1 MMGRLVVAT
10 ANRGKTREIN
20 RIVAEL
26 GFTVS
31 SLLDVND
38 PPEIIEDADSF
49 EGNAVKKAR
58 IVSAHYGC
66 DSLADDSGLVVD
78 ALNGAPGVH
87 SARYGGPGLNDRE
100 RYEKL
105 LAALIDVP
113 ESART
118 ARFECALAF
127 VSPGNEPA
135 IFRGTVEGRIASGP
149 TGANGFG
156 YDPIFIPEGVGM
168 SMAELDVDQKKHI
181 SHRGRALA
189 AFAQWLRKR

>member
-1 MMGRLVVAT
+1 MRRLIVAT
-10 ANRGKTREIN
+10 SNRGKTTEIN
-20 RIVAEL
+20 RMVAEL
-26 GFTVS
+26 GFTVT

-49 EGNAVKKAR
+49 EGNAVKKAQ

-105 LAALIDVP
+105 LAALSDVA

-127 VSPGNEPA
+127 VSPGAEPV
-135 IFRGTVEGRIASGP
+135 IFRGTVEGLIASGP
-149 TGANGFG
+149 TGTNGFG
-156 YDPIFIPEGVGM
+156 YDPIFIPEGMEV
-168 SMAELDVDQKKHI
+168 SMAELDVDQKKNI

-189 AFAQWLRKR
+189 AFADWLRKR

>member
-1 MMGRLVVAT
+1 MRRLIVAT
-10 ANRGKTREIN
+10 SNRGKTTEIN
-20 RIVAEL
+20 RMVAEL
-26 GFTVS
+26 GFTVT

-49 EGNAVKKAR
+49 EGNAVKKAQ

-105 LAALIDVP
+105 LAALSDVA

-127 VSPGNEPA
+127 VSPGAEPV
-135 IFRGTVEGRIASGP
+135 IFCGTVEGLIASGP
-149 TGANGFG
+149 TGTNGFG
-156 YDPIFIPEGVGM
+156 YDPIFIPEGMEV
-168 SMAELDVDQKKHI
+168 SMAELDVDQKKNI

-189 AFAQWLRKR
+189 AFADWLRKR